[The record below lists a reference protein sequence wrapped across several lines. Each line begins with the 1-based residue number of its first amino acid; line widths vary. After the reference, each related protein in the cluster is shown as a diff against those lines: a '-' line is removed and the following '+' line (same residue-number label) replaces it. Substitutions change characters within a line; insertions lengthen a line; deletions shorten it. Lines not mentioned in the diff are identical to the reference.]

1 MIDTNGFVRIKDG
14 LVAKDVAFIRSITF
28 RAILDLPLLSDDM
41 KWYIS
46 KRNENVDIEHSHVLA
61 V

>member
-1 MIDTNGFVRIKDG
+1 MIEPNGHIRIKDG
-14 LVAKDVAFIRSITF
+14 LVAKDIAFIRSITF
-28 RAILDLPLLSDDM
+28 KTSLDRAILTGEF

-46 KRNENVDIEHSHVLA
+46 KRNENLNLAHSQELA